1 MISTATDIDHRDAD
15 IMLSYY
21 EDRIAAMKKRILELQ
36 AENALLKL
44 EASRER

>member
-1 MISTATDIDHRDAD
+1 MISTATDIDHRDSE

-36 AENALLKL
+36 EENERLRG
-44 EASRER
+44 EREK